1 MNSIEELKQKIA
13 DLEKQLRK
21 QKKIST
27 ALQER
32 VKRSI
37 RSSGNSFSVFENN
50 ILLQEQIKAR
60 TAELENA
67 KQAAEIGSKSKS
79 EFIANMSHE
88 IRTPM
93 NAVIGMSDLLLESDL
108 SPEQREYAQII
119 RVSGKAL
126 VSLISDIL
134 DFSKIEAARMELE
147 QKNFDLIQCVENAL
161 DLMVPKAA
169 EKDIELTYEI
179 GSDVPPVVRGDAG
192 RLRQILLNLLSNALK
207 FTHNG
212 EVGISV
218 AGKPSGEQY
227 ELTFS
232 VHDTGIGIDQE
243 KIHAIFDGFT
253 QGDASTTR
261 QYGGTGLGLT
271 ISRRLCELMGGS
283 IHVERIPGQGSVFHF
298 TILVAAARQVSSI
311 EAKQQPFAVNLRDVL
326 IVDDN
331 STNLKI
337 ITAQLSRWHL
347 TPVAFSD
354 PRIALQSIRD
364 GREYALMIT
373 DMQMPK
379 MNGVTLIQEVR
390 KIRPAAELPIIA
402 LTSMGMEKPGTALD
416 IYSYLVKP
424 AKPARLYQNIS
435 NILHEHE
442 GSCPEIISTCNAQ
455 TAASPQHILVVE
467 DNMLNQ
473 KVALR
478 MLSKIGHSADIA
490 RDGVEA
496 LEKIATT
503 TYDIVLMDVQM
514 PRMDGL
520 TATREIHKRFA
531 GKKRPIIIGMTAHA
545 TCEERARGIEAG
557 MDDYIVKPIQLT
569 KLKEMLWKYHT

>member
-1 MNSIEELKQKIA
+1 
-13 DLEKQLRK
+13 
-21 QKKIST
+21 
-27 ALQER
+27 
-32 VKRSI
+32 
-37 RSSGNSFSVFENN
+37 
-50 ILLQEQIKAR
+50 
-60 TAELENA
+60 
-67 KQAAEIGSKSKS
+67 
-79 EFIANMSHE
+79 
-88 IRTPM
+88 
-93 NAVIGMSDLLLESDL
+93 
-108 SPEQREYAQII
+108 
-119 RVSGKAL
+119 
-126 VSLISDIL
+126 
-134 DFSKIEAARMELE
+134 
-147 QKNFDLIQCVENAL
+147 
-161 DLMVPKAA
+161 
-169 EKDIELTYEI
+169 
-179 GSDVPPVVRGDAG
+179 
-192 RLRQILLNLLSNALK
+192 
-207 FTHNG
+207 
-212 EVGISV
+212 
-218 AGKPSGEQY
+218 
-227 ELTFS
+227 
-232 VHDTGIGIDQE
+232 
-243 KIHAIFDGFT
+243 
-253 QGDASTTR
+253 
-261 QYGGTGLGLT
+261 
-271 ISRRLCELMGGS
+271 MGGS
-283 IHVERIPGQGSVFHF
+283 IHVESIPGQGSVFHF
-298 TILVAAARQVSSI
+298 TILVAAARQVNSI

-331 STNLKI
+331 ITNLKI

-354 PRIALQSIRD
+354 PRVALQSIRD

-402 LTSMGMEKPGTALD
+402 LTSMGMEKPGAALD

-442 GSCPEIISTCNAQ
+442 GICPEIISTCNAQ

-514 PRMDGL
+514 PQMDGL